1 MGMEEDYEEVLI
13 MSCCSD
19 LLGIGFGSLKGC
31 GTAAVLLS
39 RCSHHP
45 VLAGGS
51 LGEVGPS
58 ILLLFAQVIHL
69 GRVHCGRSVL
79 EPRLQL
85 CRILGLQVQLR
96 SQTGS

>member
-45 VLAGGS
+45 VLSGGS
-51 LGEVGPS
+51 IGEVGPS

-69 GRVHCGRSVL
+69 VIVHCDKSVL
-79 EPRLQL
+79 ELWLQL
-85 CRILGLQVQLR
+85 CMILGLRVQLR